1 MVFEKPNHLST
12 DRSLMGFK
20 AALNMMEADAK
31 KLFFKKT
38 AKDIIWGYD
47 DSLSSFARYTSV

>member
-1 MVFEKPNHLST
+1 MST

>member
-1 MVFEKPNHLST
+1 
-12 DRSLMGFK
+12 MGFK

-47 DSLSSFARYTSV
+47 DQLSAMARYLTIFFHSVGPVH